1 MKGKVTSQGVLSL
14 RGKVVYA
21 THLFDYLMSWY
32 VITTPRHQ
40 EGFVKQVLDR
50 YPVHGQFG
58 GGKRGKFR
66 TFLPL
71 RKVADTD
78 YQRNQPISKTEPVI
92 PGLVFVQST
101 RMQLQEWMTM
111 TDTGSRFYTDV
122 TNQPIVVPDYQ
133 IRLFKDYLSFVKSEV
148 MVLRKPY
155 SYFLQKKRIRILN
168 GPFAGLE
175 GRLYQIKGNY
185 KLVYGLENTALALS
199 DIAKYTYVEI
209 TDEKATSIRY
219 TYYYEMMRTDL
230 EALANG
236 QATDEEVL
244 DRLQHWRQEASVLT
258 LESPLASSYV
268 SLALQQTLADLYDKR
283 HPLFRNAETFLQLK
297 SMYQDTEDYLSVT
310 QTQIDDAT
318 LLGELQNRS
327 QLMLRRALYHHDPM
341 EILKEEE
348 TTHYAF
354 VRKQEATLAQ
364 VILLLSEAEKR
375 AEAFEL
381 LVTLFEEISRKL
393 SMTTYQNHLDS
404 TVNYRLRKLLTTAA
418 HHYRLCKEGQ
428 SEAFVKQS
436 QQTLRRLLRLN
447 TYQPGGFFDLLKAIR
462 NTPK

>member
-1 MKGKVTSQGVLSL
+1 M
-14 RGKVVYA
+14 
-21 THLFDYLMSWY
+21 
-32 VITTPRHQ
+32 
-40 EGFVKQVLDR
+40 
-50 YPVHGQFG
+50 
-58 GGKRGKFR
+58 
-66 TFLPL
+66 PL

-78 YQRNQPISKTEPVI
+78 YERNQPIARNVPVI

-101 RMQLQEWMTM
+101 QPLLQEWMAS

-122 TNQPIVVPDYQ
+122 TNSPIVVPDYQ

-175 GRLYQIKGNY
+175 GRLFQIKGNY
-185 KLVYGLENTALALS
+185 KLVYGLGNTALALS

-209 TDEKATSIRY
+209 TDENASSLRY

-230 EALANG
+230 EALDSAQAAN
-236 QATDEEVL
+236 EEVL

-268 SLALQQTLADLYDKR
+268 SLSLQQVLADLYDKH

-297 SMYQDTEDYLSVT
+297 SMYQDTEDYLSVA
-310 QTQIDDAT
+310 QTQISDAA

-327 QLMLRRALYHHDPM
+327 QLMLHRALYHHDPLGIRM
-341 EILKEEE
+341 EES

-364 VILLLSEAEKR
+364 VILLLAEEEKR
-375 AEAFEL
+375 MEAFEL
-381 LVTLFEEISRKL
+381 LVSLFEEISRKL
-393 SMTTYQNHLDS
+393 SMSVYQSHLDS
-404 TVNYRLRKLLTTAA
+404 TVNYRLRKLLTAAA

-428 SEAFVKQS
+428 SESFVKYT

-462 NTPK
+462 NTPEKL